1 MVDLE
6 QLGQQAQQASYTLG
20 LLSTAQKNQ
29 VLTAMATALTSHQD
43 EILAANA
50 QDLENPQVP
59 VKFVDRLRLTA
70 DRIQDMATGLKQV
83 VSLPDPI
90 GNVDRAWRNE
100 AGLMIAKERVPL
112 GVIGMIFEARPNVT
126 VDASA
131 LCFKTGNAVILRGLS
146 LIHI

>member
-20 LLSTAQKNQ
+20 LLSTVQKNQ

-112 GVIGMIFEARPNVT
+112 GVIGMIFEARPQCDGGCIST
-126 VDASA
+126 V
-131 LCFKTGNAVILRGLS
+131 F
-146 LIHI
+146 